1 MSVILASLSFFLHR
15 LLIFCNFNWAKQ
27 KTYFLVILLLPIIT
41 MSITKVI
48 STNVALSLGLVGAL
62 SIVRF
67 RHPVRTSV
75 ELTIFF
81 LLISSGIIASQSI
94 NRAILL
100 FAISYGIILVS
111 KFYSKVGAHQSF
123 EEEFNADPKPNFSYF
138 NIER

>member
-1 MSVILASLSFFLHR
+1 
-15 LLIFCNFNWAKQ
+15 
-27 KTYFLVILLLPIIT
+27 

-123 EEEFNADPKPNFSYF
+123 EEEFNADPKNPILVTLILKGNSKEAKEFPGLISYSIEGEEKTF
-138 NIER
+138 NYRTEKMDFIKLKNL